1 MFSEI
6 SLNILDI
13 VQNSVSARASLIEI
27 TVNISNAQDSLSII
41 IKDNGCGMNE
51 SELLKAVDPFYT
63 TGNKKSVGLGVPF
76 FKMAA
81 QLSGGRFEINSEKG
95 KGTEVKAVFVLSS
108 IDRMPLG
115 DMTET
120 IMSVITAN
128 RNTDIVYSYSVD
140 ENGFVF
146 DTRQI
151 RKIFGDIPCD
161 ILEVNDFIQSFL
173 NENTAELNSGAN
185 Y

>member
-27 TVNISNAQDSLSII
+27 TVNISNAEDSLSVI
-41 IKDNGCGMNE
+41 IKDNGCGMTE

-63 TGNKKSVGLGVPF
+63 TGKFKSVGLGVPF

-81 QLSGGRFEINSEKG
+81 QLSGGRFEINSKKG

-115 DMTET
+115 NMTET
-120 IMSVITAN
+120 IMSVVKAN
-128 RNTDIVYSYSVD
+128 RNTDIVYSYTVD
-140 ENGFVF
+140 SKGFVF

-151 RKIFGDIPCD
+151 RKISKIVHCNLHFFAHIASIC
-161 ILEVNDFIQSFL
+161 IFVTNKIK
-173 NENTAELNSGAN
+173 TI
-185 Y
+185 

>member
-1 MFSEI
+1 MFSDL

-27 TVNISNAQDSLSII
+27 TVNISNAEDTLTVV
-41 IKDNGCGMNE
+41 IKDNGCGMTD
-51 SELLKAVDPFYT
+51 SELMKVVDPFYT
-63 TGNKKSVGLGVPF
+63 TGKFKSVGLGVPF

-81 QLSGGRFEINSEKG
+81 QLSGGRFEINSKKG
-95 KGTEVKAVFVLSS
+95 QGTEVIAVFVLSS

-115 DMTET
+115 NMTET
-120 IMSVITAN
+120 IMSVVKAN
-128 RNTDIVYSYSVD
+128 RNTDIVYSYTVD
-140 ENGFVF
+140 SKGFVF

>member
-27 TVNISNAQDSLSII
+27 TVNISNAQDSLSVI
-41 IKDNGCGMNE
+41 IKDNGCGMTE

-63 TGNKKSVGLGVPF
+63 TGKFKSVGLGVPF

-81 QLSGGRFEINSEKG
+81 QLSGGRFEINSKKG

-115 DMTET
+115 NMTET
-120 IMSVITAN
+120 IMSVVKETSGQDFLIL
-128 RNTDIVYSYSVD
+128 S
-140 ENGFVF
+140 
-146 DTRQI
+146 TRS
-151 RKIFGDIPCD
+151 R
-161 ILEVNDFIQSFL
+161 
-173 NENTAELNSGAN
+173 
-185 Y
+185 

>member
-27 TVNISNAQDSLSII
+27 TVNISNAEDSLSVI
-41 IKDNGCGMNE
+41 IKDNGCGMTE

-63 TGNKKSVGLGVPF
+63 TGKFKSVGLGVPF

-81 QLSGGRFEINSEKG
+81 QLSGGRFEINSKKG
-95 KGTEVKAVFVLSS
+95 KGTEVIAVFVLSS

-115 DMTET
+115 NMTET
-120 IMSVITAN
+120 IMSVVKAN
-128 RNTDIVYSYSVD
+128 RNTDIVYSYTVD
-140 ENGFVF
+140 SKGFVF

-161 ILEVNDFIQSFL
+161 TPTVIDSI
-173 NENTAELNSGAN
+173 
-185 Y
+185 

>member
-1 MFSEI
+1 MFSDI

-27 TVNISNAQDSLSII
+27 TVNISNAEDTLTVV
-41 IKDNGCGMNE
+41 IKDNGCGMTD
-51 SELLKAVDPFYT
+51 SELMKVVDPFYT

-81 QLSGGRFEINSEKG
+81 QLSGGRFEIDSEKG
-95 KGTEVKAVFVLSS
+95 KGTEVKAIFVLSS

-115 DMTET
+115 NMTET
-120 IMSVITAN
+120 IMSVVKAN
-128 RNTDIVYSYSVD
+128 RNTDIVYSYTVD
-140 ENGFVF
+140 SKGFVF

-161 ILEVNDFIQSFL
+161 THEVNDFIQSFL

>member
-27 TVNISNAQDSLSII
+27 TVNISNAEDTLTVV
-41 IKDNGCGMNE
+41 IKDNGCGMTD
-51 SELLKAVDPFYT
+51 SELMKVVDPFYT
-63 TGNKKSVGLGVPF
+63 TGKFKSVGLGVPF

-81 QLSGGRFEINSEKG
+81 QLSGGRFEINSKKG

-115 DMTET
+115 NMTET
-120 IMSVITAN
+120 IMSVVKAN
-128 RNTDIVYSYSVD
+128 RNTDIVYSYTVD
-140 ENGFVF
+140 SKGFVF

-161 ILEVNDFIQSFL
+161 THEVNDFIQSFL

>member
-27 TVNISNAQDSLSII
+27 TVNISNAEDTLTVV
-41 IKDNGCGMNE
+41 IKDNGCGMTE
-51 SELLKAVDPFYT
+51 SELTKVVDPFYT
-63 TGNKKSVGLGVPF
+63 TGNYKSVGLGVPF

-81 QLSGGRFEINSEKG
+81 ILSGGSFEINSEKG
-95 KGTEVKAVFVLSS
+95 RGTEIKAVFVLSS

-120 IMSVITAN
+120 IMSVIIAN
-128 RNTDIVYSYSVD
+128 RNTDIVYSYTVD
-140 ENGFVF
+140 EKGFVF

-151 RKIFGDIPCD
+151 RQIFGDIPCD
-161 ILEVNDFIQSFL
+161 TLEVNEFIQSFL
-173 NENTAELNSGAN
+173 NENAAEINSGAN

>member
-27 TVNISNAQDSLSII
+27 TVNISNAEDSLSVI
-41 IKDNGCGMNE
+41 IKDNGCGMTE

-63 TGNKKSVGLGVPF
+63 TGKFKSVGLGVPF

-81 QLSGGRFEINSEKG
+81 QLSGGSFNIDSDAG

-146 DTRQI
+146 DTRKI
-151 RKIFGDIPCD
+151 RKIFGDFPCD
-161 ILEVNDFIQSFL
+161 IPEVNDFIQSFL